1 MREDVLNKLIED
13 IYTKIGRNVVLYQ
26 KLELLLKDLSSKNVC
41 GYLSELTNKKYG
53 LDGISR
59 TKTLGGLIKDYP
71 LRLETEHE
79 VETSTPDDKDEAY
92 ISFKFERVASE
103 EYITRKKNELSKLV
117 KNRNSLIHH
126 VLLEHDLKT
135 VEGCKALA
143 KILDQQAEEVRHE
156 IEDFRLSYRAISQSV
171 DMLIVI
177 QYPILI
183 HLVDITNKYSREDGW
198 TLLST
203 SANIL
208 KQRFPKDY
216 LELKASIGNRSL
228 KSFLIE
234 TPLFILGEESLSSG
248 GTRCVIKVRP
258 KLSVTVG

>member
-1 MREDVLNKLIED
+1 MSKDLLNNLIED

-59 TKTLGGLIKDYP
+59 TKTLGGLINDYP
-71 LRLETEHE
+71 LRLETEHA
-79 VETSTPDDKDEAY
+79 VETSIPDDKDEAY
-92 ISFKFERVASE
+92 ISFKFERVASA
-103 EYITRKKNELSKLV
+103 EYITRKKNELSNLV
-117 KNRNSLIHH
+117 TNRNALIHH
-126 VLLEHDLKT
+126 LLLEHDLKT

-156 IEDFRLSYRAISQSV
+156 IEDASQNYSAIAQV
-171 DMLIVI
+171 VEMLIVI

-183 HLVDITNKYSREDGW
+183 QLADITNKYSREDGW

-203 SANIL
+203 AANIL
-208 KQRFPKDY
+208 QQRFPQDY
-216 LELKASIGNRSL
+216 SELKVSIGSRSL

-234 TPLFILGEESLSSG
+234 TPLFILGEESLPFG
-248 GTRCVIKVRP
+248 GTRCVIKVHP
-258 KLSVTVG
+258 KLSVTVR